1 MNILFLCKWN
11 RFRSKIAEAYFN
23 KISKKSKAKSA
34 GIIKGQLPLDKY
46 QVEEAKK
53 LRVALKGETQG
64 MDTKLLK
71 WGDLMIII
79 DKSIPKTLFESKVPI
94 TALKGKKIKVVKW
107 NVPDVKFGDRK
118 ACKKAI
124 KTIMRKVEELVKKV
138 K

>member
-53 LRVALKGETQG
+53 LGIELKGKTKA

-71 WGDLMIII
+71 WQDLIII
-79 DKSIPKTLFESKVPI
+79 IEKSIPKTLFENKVQN
-94 TALKGKKIKVVKW
+94 TALKRKKTKVIKW
-107 NVPDVKFGDRK
+107 NIPDVEFDDRRL
-118 ACKKAI
+118 CRKAI
-124 KTIMRKVEELVKKV
+124 KTIMKKVEELVKKV